1 MDTPS
6 LWDLSD
12 GQVMVKGMVWSPIE
26 LVFDLTQ
33 AFTLCEAHGVLS
45 SVSEQEGHSLSE
57 RINSSHLAH
66 FVIQWMFIEHLPV
79 SQTVDRVLGR
89 DQWENKKK
97 LEADFVLFYS
107 SKEETKVGQV
117 NMQINTCKSR
127 KCPEELIRQ
136 GTTMVENNTA
146 RKKEGRGGIGGD
158 TWELTQAK
166 ALQEGFLEET
176 IFN

>member
-1 MDTPS
+1 M
-6 LWDLSD
+6 
-12 GQVMVKGMVWSPIE
+12 
-26 LVFDLTQ
+26 
-33 AFTLCEAHGVLS
+33 
-45 SVSEQEGHSLSE
+45 
-57 RINSSHLAH
+57 
-66 FVIQWMFIEHLPV
+66 
-79 SQTVDRVLGR
+79 
-89 DQWENKKK
+89 
-97 LEADFVLFYS
+97 LFYS